1 MTQFFFYKKFSF
13 ILKCSV
19 IAGLLFFY
27 SLQNTQA
34 KELKILSTT
43 GMIADILKNLVKHK
57 ATHYQMMGSNIDPHT
72 YKPSAKR
79 FKKNS
84 RITVNF
90 LQWVSF
96 GGKPY
101 KNF

>member
-43 GMIADILKNLVKHK
+43 GMIADILKNLVKYK

-72 YKPSAKR
+72 YKPSARDLKKIQESLFFGR
-79 FKKNS
+79 F
-84 RITVNF
+84 
-90 LQWVSF
+90 
-96 GGKPY
+96 
-101 KNF
+101 